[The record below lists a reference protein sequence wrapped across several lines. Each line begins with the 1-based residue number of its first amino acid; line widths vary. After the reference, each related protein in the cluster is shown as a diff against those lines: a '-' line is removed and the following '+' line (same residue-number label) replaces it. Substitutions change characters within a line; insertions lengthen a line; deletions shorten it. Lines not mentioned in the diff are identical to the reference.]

1 MSAQAPRPSG
11 GDRVAVRPDGTI
23 VLSTRWDK
31 GWVPRREKDLVH
43 AAFPGTCIRWGDDHF
58 EILRAEASAAGV
70 RYVLAPWDDANAI
83 RTIEDYDD
91 ASEAARAG
99 KRAKDAARRVKR
111 KLSLALSLV
120 LGDLPAAMQDE
131 LESEYGV
138 MASRLTLISIVPL
151 FVYGGG
157 SFIFFM
163 AAILGAP
170 KFPMAVLFPGLYFFL
185 ESLVRFGYAM
195 STRRPIGSFPVVLVA
210 ESIRHVSGHGRKAPP
225 KLGPLPIEPSIAA
238 RDAYRVREPYL
249 AFLAPEEQL
258 ELSRRFGFDPLL
270 WGKRTAWVIL
280 FFSVLGIATGIH
292 NGGLSGWLAVL
303 AAAYLSG
310 EQIARLRRL
319 ARGLP
324 AGSIVGRVV
333 APFAGN
339 LLK

>member
-1 MSAQAPRPSG
+1 MNVSAPRPFGS
-11 GDRVAVRPDGTI
+11 DRVAVRPDGTI

-31 GWVPRREKDLVH
+31 GWVPRREKDLIR
-43 AAFPGTCIRWGDDHF
+43 AAFPGTCIRWEEEQF
-58 EILRAEASAAGV
+58 EVLRAEAAGEGA
-70 RYVLAPWDDANAI
+70 RYVLAPWDRANTI

-91 ASEAARAG
+91 ASERVRAE
-99 KRAKDAARRVKR
+99 KRARDAARRVKR

-120 LGDLPAAMQDE
+120 LGDLPATMQE
-131 LESEYGV
+131 EMESEYGV
-138 MASRLTLISIVPL
+138 LASRLTLISLVPL
-151 FVYGGG
+151 FIYGAG

-170 KFPMAVLFPGLYFFL
+170 AFPMAVLMPGLYFFL
-185 ESLVRFGYAM
+185 ESLVRFGYVM
-195 STRRPIGSFPVVLVA
+195 STRTPIGSFPVVLVA
-210 ESIRHVSGHGRKAPP
+210 ETLRHVSGRGRKEPP

-249 AFLAPEEQL
+249 AFLAPEDQL
-258 ELSRRFGFDPLL
+258 ELSRRFGFDPVL

-280 FFSVLGIATGIH
+280 FFAVLGIVTGIH
-292 NGGLSGWLAVL
+292 NGGVTGWLAVL

-324 AGSIVGRVV
+324 AGSIVGRLVE
-333 APFAGN
+333 PFAKD
-339 LLK
+339 LR